1 MNLKD
6 ELELKI
12 VVRSERGARI
22 LSAMMR
28 AYEGS
33 ATVCAEGVLRVWN
46 PLIVGGYCGTTAR
59 VPMAAATVGIVNEW
73 LW

>member
-6 ELELKI
+6 ELELKN

-22 LSAMMR
+22 LSTMMG

-46 PLIVGGYCGTTAR
+46 PR
-59 VPMAAATVGIVNEW
+59 
-73 LW
+73 

>member
-1 MNLKD
+1 MTAIAGLRTELKTNCVVNLKD

-12 VVRSERGARI
+12 VVRSEQGARI

-46 PLIVGGYCGTTAR
+46 PR
-59 VPMAAATVGIVNEW
+59 
-73 LW
+73 

>member
-22 LSAMMR
+22 LSATMR

-33 ATVCAEGVLRVWN
+33 ATVCVGGVLRVWN
-46 PLIVGGYCGTTAR
+46 PR
-59 VPMAAATVGIVNEW
+59 
-73 LW
+73 

>member
-1 MNLKD
+1 MERATVADGWLILELWAVVNLKD

-28 AYEGS
+28 AYEGP
-33 ATVCAEGVLRVWN
+33 ATVCVEGVLRVE
-46 PLIVGGYCGTTAR
+46 GGRAG
-59 VPMAAATVGIVNEW
+59 
-73 LW
+73 

>member
-1 MNLKD
+1 VILKD
-6 ELELKI
+6 ELELKS

-33 ATVCAEGVLRVWN
+33 ATVCAKGVLKVWN
-46 PLIVGGYCGTTAR
+46 PR
-59 VPMAAATVGIVNEW
+59 
-73 LW
+73 

>member
-12 VVRSERGARI
+12 VVRSEQGARI
-22 LSAMMR
+22 LSTMMR

-33 ATVCAEGVLRVWN
+33 ATVCAEGVLRV
-46 PLIVGGYCGTTAR
+46 GTQGRA
-59 VPMAAATVGIVNEW
+59 G
-73 LW
+73 